1 MFNNPRRS
9 TVLFCV
15 MLILMVGFVEFL
27 RPNTDHNQVKSTT
40 DKSNVQN
47 SKAHVLNTF
56 FIEKTPNK
64 NGVQTVNY
72 MHDDIDISDAKVTKK
87 YDEITDLNLLFKNA
101 KKIKK
106 EILKG
111 KNIKTGKEE
120 DEEVLEV
127 DYYQTSQLL
136 EELEKPDGQKIEKY
150 AITYFTVAKEKN
162 NTEEELQPTNE
173 SNLNVITLSNNNSNI
188 NFQKTGSKY
197 DYQWDPTG
205 GVKAY
210 STIYVNKTTDSQGTW
225 LDLQSVTGG
234 WEIHDNTYY
243 LTNMRVRL
251 AQIGVGTNGSVYKT
265 LDKYPSSL
273 TWSYSA
279 PPEWPKVSANTTGA
293 GQAYVGAGQYTR
305 INRGSTYWQFDWAN
319 NW

>member
-15 MLILMVGFVEFL
+15 MLILMVSFVEFL
-27 RPNTDHNQVKSTT
+27 RPNTNHNQVKSTT

-56 FIEKTPNK
+56 FIEETPNK

-72 MHDDIDISDAKVTKK
+72 MHGNIDISDAKVTKK

-120 DEEVLEV
+120 DEKVLEV
-127 DYYQTSQLL
+127 DHYQTSQLL

-150 AITYFTVAKEKN
+150 AITNFAVAKEKDN
-162 NTEEELQPTNE
+162 AKEELQPTNE
-173 SNLNVITLSNNNSNI
+173 SNLNVITLSNNNSGI
-188 NFQKTGSKY
+188 NFQKTSSKS
-197 DYQWDPTG
+197 DYAWDSTL

-210 STIYVNKTTDSQGTW
+210 STIYVNKTTNSQGTW
-225 LDLQSVTGG
+225 LDLQSVIGG
-234 WEIHDNTYY
+234 WEIHDSTYS
-243 LTNMRVRL
+243 LTNKRVRL
-251 AQIGVGTNGSVYKT
+251 AQIGVGANGNVYKT

-273 TWSYSA
+273 TWSYPA
-279 PPEWPKVSANTTGA
+279 PPEWPPVSADTWGA
-293 GQAYVGAGQYTR
+293 GTAYVGAGQYTT
-305 INRGSTYWQFDWAN
+305 INRGSTSWQFDWAN